1 MTKLCAKELCV
12 RGILCDKVVSVCDKV
27 VCDKVVGDKVACGK
41 DVCEKVVCERV
52 VFDKVV
58 SDKGARLP
66 RQTKVDVAKRH
77 ACHVMH
83 KAAVSDQDRMA
94 FLREC

>member
-1 MTKLCAKELCV
+1 M
-12 RGILCDKVVSVCDKV
+12 CDKV

-41 DVCEKVVCERV
+41 DVCEEVVCERV

-77 ACHVMH
+77 ACHAMH
-83 KAAVSDQDRMA
+83 KAAVSDPHGFSEGMLVGERKVGETPLA
-94 FLREC
+94 